1 MADALFYDPAGPLEC
16 KVTDIPRLK
25 TIDCGQGRSHVI
37 SGQVV
42 GVHIRRHCVV
52 DGMFRTHRRA
62 AGDARRHDDYGV
74 IECFL
79 VMPARCSTNS
89 RP

>member
-52 DGMFRTHRRA
+52 AACSGRTDALPVTRA
-62 AGDARRHDDYGV
+62 AMTITV
-74 IECFL
+74 
-79 VMPARCSTNS
+79 S
-89 RP
+89 